1 MSAAAFELFFVL
13 LFSRNVSITI
23 TMINQ
28 SSGKRNSLATLHTN
42 VKSQLSVKSYRKW
55 LHLCDLIC

>member
-1 MSAAAFELFFVL
+1 MSAAAFELFVL

-23 TMINQ
+23 TMINRG
-28 SSGKRNSLATLHTN
+28 SGKRNSLATLHTN